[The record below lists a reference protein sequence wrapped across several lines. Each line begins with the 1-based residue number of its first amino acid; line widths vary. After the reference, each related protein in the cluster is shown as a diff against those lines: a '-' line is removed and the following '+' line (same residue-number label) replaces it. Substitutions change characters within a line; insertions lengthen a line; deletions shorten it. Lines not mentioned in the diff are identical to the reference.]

1 MGLPA
6 ANGDAVTPSFTVGT
20 RPRPNQLPRLAVT
33 SDLLRFD
40 ACPLRYRLHAVAGW
54 PEADADEAFRLA
66 GVLVHAALDHAGTS
80 CRPVSA
86 GGEGLP
92 FDEGI
97 VERGIAFARR
107 AVDTRSPRETRP
119 QTHKDTLDGAEAVA
133 RRAIQD
139 LGPELFPILAA
150 TEEQLSSTRRHPAAL
165 LPGRVRRVERFEV
178 VGILDA
184 VMAPVHS
191 SADASGGL
199 TGLVAAAA
207 REVHHSAGPVTAII
221 DYKAGRRSAHAPH
234 TLGAGA
240 VETDDHAFQIACY
253 AAIRARFRDF
263 PVQIGLI
270 IYLEDLLDNVSTLP
284 LDRRLARATTVVHL
298 DGPARLAAE
307 TRIDGI
313 ALEIDACVE
322 REASSLTLR
331 SAWPARTSRLCTRCD
346 LRPMCPAWQGPDSQ
360 GGGSFPIGSGQ
371 DPLAGDPI
379 EI

>member
-1 MGLPA
+1 
-6 ANGDAVTPSFTVGT
+6 
-20 RPRPNQLPRLAVT
+20 
-33 SDLLRFD
+33 
-40 ACPLRYRLHAVAGW
+40 
-54 PEADADEAFRLA
+54 
-66 GVLVHAALDHAGTS
+66 
-80 CRPVSA
+80 
-86 GGEGLP
+86 
-92 FDEGI
+92 
-97 VERGIAFARR
+97 
-107 AVDTRSPRETRP
+107 
-119 QTHKDTLDGAEAVA
+119 
-133 RRAIQD
+133 
-139 LGPELFPILAA
+139 
-150 TEEQLSSTRRHPAAL
+150 

-184 VMAPVHS
+184 VMAPVHP

-263 PVQIGLI
+263 PAQIGLI
-270 IYLEDLLDNVSTLP
+270 VYLEDLLDNCSTLP
-284 LDRRLARATTVVHL
+284 LDRRLKSATTVVHL

-322 REASSLTLR
+322 REASSVTLR
-331 SAWPARTSRLCTRCD
+331 SAWPARTSGLCTRCD
-346 LRPMCPAWQGPDSQ
+346 IRPMCPAWQGSESQ